1 MKPAKKTTKKTKR
14 RQHNQMANS
23 KYSEVAQAFTRRTDV
38 SFGGGKGFGSGALK
52 VNGKI
57 FAMSSS
63 KSEFVVKLP
72 KNRIDELLISGMGKR
87 FESRPGMVMKEWFVP
102 ADERVDW
109 IQLAKEA
116 CDFVKRG
123 EP

>member
-1 MKPAKKTTKKTKR
+1 
-14 RQHNQMANS
+14 
-23 KYSEVAQAFTRRTDV
+23 
-38 SFGGGKGFGSGALK
+38 
-52 VNGKI
+52 
-57 FAMSSS
+57 
-63 KSEFVVKLP
+63 
-72 KNRIDELLISGMGKR
+72 
-87 FESRPGMVMKEWFVP
+87 MKEWLVL

>member
-1 MKPAKKTTKKTKR
+1 MKPAKKTKR
-14 RQHNQMANS
+14 RQQNQMANS

-52 VNGKI
+52 VKGKI

>member
-1 MKPAKKTTKKTKR
+1 
-14 RQHNQMANS
+14 
-23 KYSEVAQAFTRRTDV
+23 
-38 SFGGGKGFGSGALK
+38 
-52 VNGKI
+52 
-57 FAMSSS
+57 
-63 KSEFVVKLP
+63 
-72 KNRIDELLISGMGKR
+72 
-87 FESRPGMVMKEWFVP
+87 VP